1 MLTPYFNIAY
11 VKILLRVFWA
21 KVQRDLLR
29 GKSGRSYIPY
39 SKIAYVKI
47 LRILYMLTC
56 KYIIHHLNCNAH
68 ISVNLSELS
77 IYVSHSIYTCNHI

>member
-47 LRILYMLTC
+47 LRLRYGHTHTPTERTNQHVIPE
-56 KYIIHHLNCNAH
+56 KF
-68 ISVNLSELS
+68 
-77 IYVSHSIYTCNHI
+77 